1 MQKSR
6 QKSLQNQIRR
16 YRHER
21 GLRLRDVANLINQS
35 SVAHIAHWE
44 KGRKSPSLENCIR
57 LALAI
62 QCPIEILF
70 SELFNQLKRDIY
82 ESKAKHKITLKY
94 KCYHQTEEDSGN

>member
-1 MQKSR
+1 MQTSR
-6 QKSLQNQIRR
+6 QKSLPNQIRR

-21 GLRLRDVANLINQS
+21 GLRLRDVAKLIDQS

-44 KGRKSPSLENCIR
+44 KGRKLPSLENCLR

-70 SELFNQLKRDIY
+70 IELFQNLKKEIN
-82 ESKAKHKITLKY
+82 ESKSKNKI
-94 KCYHQTEEDSGN
+94 E